1 MEILQT
7 LKIIDTVVSIA
18 KPIIETVAPK
28 LQESMKGFAERML
41 VLAEKYPS
49 IAEFA
54 QMIDKAADIMGD
66 ILFALGINADPV
78 DELGAKIAQADK
90 GVDDFE
96 SIEAYI
102 TYLKNEIEL
111 DKEKFEALSEEER
124 VAYTITGMAVEAG
137 AIGEKL
143 GIEIPADVVEI
154 VAKVAEIGKV
164 VVDAKELIS
173 LIGNLKDEGIV
184 NLNDVCDC
192 IRGTGDSDRLKTGEV
207 LVKVLDALKPNEGKD
222 VLNEIIDEVRE

>member
-124 VAYTITGMAVEAG
+124 VSYTITGMAVEAG

>member
-7 LKIIDTVVSIA
+7 LKIIDTVVSNA

>member
-66 ILFALGINADPV
+66 VLYALGINADPADV
-78 DELGAKIAQADK
+78 LGAKIAQSDK
-90 GVDDFE
+90 GIDDFD

-111 DKEKFEALSEEER
+111 DKEKFEALSPEER
-124 VAYTITGMAVEAG
+124 IAYSITGMAVEAG

-143 GIEIPADVVEI
+143 GVEIPADVVEL
-154 VAKVAEIGKV
+154 VAKIADIGKV
-164 VVDAKELIS
+164 AMEAKEIVSIIS
-173 LIGNLKDEGIV
+173 MLKDEGIE
-184 NLNDVCDC
+184 NLSDVCDC
-192 IRGTGDSDRLKTGEV
+192 IKGNGDSDRLKTGET
-207 LVKVLDALKPNEGKD
+207 LLKVLDDLKPNEGKD
-222 VLNEIIDEVRE
+222 IFNEIIDEVRD

>member
-66 ILFALGINADPV
+66 VLYALGINADPADV
-78 DELGAKIAQADK
+78 LGAKIAQSDK
-90 GVDDFE
+90 GIDDFD

-111 DKEKFEALSEEER
+111 DKEKFEALSPEER
-124 VAYTITGMAVEAG
+124 IAYSITGMAVEAG

-143 GIEIPADVVEI
+143 GVEIPADVVEL
-154 VAKVAEIGKV
+154 VAKIADIGKV
-164 VVDAKELIS
+164 AMEAKDIVSIIS
-173 LIGNLKDEGIV
+173 MLKDEGIE
-184 NLNDVCDC
+184 NLSDVCDC
-192 IRGTGDSDRLKTGEV
+192 IKGNGDSDRLKTGET
-207 LVKVLDALKPNEGKD
+207 LLKVLDVLKPNEGKD
-222 VLNEIIDEVRE
+222 IFNEIIDEVRD

>member
-7 LKIIDTVVSIA
+7 LKNIETVVSIA
-18 KPIIETVAPK
+18 KPIIETVAPR

-66 ILFALGINADPV
+66 VLYALGITTDPADV
-78 DELGAKIAQADK
+78 LGAKIAQSDK
-90 GVDDFE
+90 GIDDFD
-96 SIEAYI
+96 SVEAYI

-111 DKEKFEALSEEER
+111 DKEKFDALSTEQR
-124 VAYTITGMAVEAG
+124 VAYSITGMAVEAS

-143 GIEIPADVVEI
+143 GIEIPADAVEL
-154 VAKVAEIGKV
+154 VAKIAEIGKIAV
-164 VVDAKELIS
+164 EAKEMIS
-173 LIGNLKDEGIV
+173 LISKLKDEGV
-184 NLNDVCDC
+184 STLNDVCDC
-192 IRGTGDSDRLKTGEV
+192 VKGTGDSDRLKTGEA
-207 LVKVLDALKPNEGKD
+207 LLKVLDTLKPNEGKD
-222 VLNEIIDEVRE
+222 IFNEIIDEVRE

>member
-7 LKIIDTVVSIA
+7 LKTIDTVVSIA

-28 LQESMKGFAERML
+28 LQESMKEFAERML

-54 QMIDKAADIMGD
+54 QMIDKAAEIMGD
-66 ILFALGINADPV
+66 VLYVLGNNMEPADV
-78 DELGAKIAQADK
+78 FGAKIAQSDK
-90 GVDDFE
+90 GIDEFD

-111 DKEKFEALSEEER
+111 DKEKFDALSTKER
-124 VAYTITGMAVEAG
+124 VAYSIIGMAVEAG

-143 GIEIPADVVEI
+143 RIEIPADVVELGDR
-154 VAKVAEIGKV
+154 KSV
-164 VVDAKELIS
+164 V
-173 LIGNLKDEGIV
+173 
-184 NLNDVCDC
+184 
-192 IRGTGDSDRLKTGEV
+192 
-207 LVKVLDALKPNEGKD
+207 
-222 VLNEIIDEVRE
+222 

>member
-207 LVKVLDALKPNEGKD
+207 LVKVLDVLKPNEGKD

>member
-28 LQESMKGFAERML
+28 LQESMKDFAERML

-54 QMIDKAADIMGD
+54 QMIDKSADIMGD

>member
-54 QMIDKAADIMGD
+54 QMIDKAAEIMGD

-192 IRGTGDSDRLKTGEV
+192 IRGTGDSGRLKTGEV

>member
-7 LKIIDTVVSIA
+7 LKNIDTVVSIA
-18 KPIIETVAPK
+18 KPIIETVAPR

-66 ILFALGINADPV
+66 VLYALGITTDPADV
-78 DELGAKIAQADK
+78 LGAKIAQSDK
-90 GVDDFE
+90 GIDEFDSV
-96 SIEAYI
+96 EAYI

-111 DKEKFEALSEEER
+111 DKEKFDALSTEQR
-124 VAYTITGMAVEAG
+124 VAYSITGMAVEAS

-143 GIEIPADVVEI
+143 GIEIPADAVEL
-154 VAKVAEIGKV
+154 VAKIAEIGKIAV
-164 VVDAKELIS
+164 EAKEMIS
-173 LIGNLKDEGIV
+173 LISKLKDEGV
-184 NLNDVCDC
+184 STLNDVCDC
-192 IRGTGDSDRLKTGEV
+192 VKGTGDSDRLKTGEA
-207 LVKVLDALKPNEGKD
+207 LLKVLDTLKPNEGKD
-222 VLNEIIDEVRE
+222 IFNEIIDEVRE